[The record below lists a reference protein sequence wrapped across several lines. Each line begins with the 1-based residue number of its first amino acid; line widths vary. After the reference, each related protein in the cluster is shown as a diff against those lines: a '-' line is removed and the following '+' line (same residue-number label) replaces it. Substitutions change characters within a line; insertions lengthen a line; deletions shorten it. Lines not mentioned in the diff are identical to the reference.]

1 MVVNVTSLA
10 LQTVRITCV
19 TYRMER
25 VLTVILDGL
34 EHIVIQDAERED
46 MVKTVVTNAQDI
58 VEIDLLVI
66 T

>member
-1 MVVNVTSLA
+1 MVVNVTPLA

-34 EHIVIQDAERED
+34 DHIVRQDAERECT
-46 MVKTVVTNAQDI
+46 VKTVVTNARDI
-58 VEIDLLVI
+58 VEIDIVVI